1 MNPVFVNDLMIVA
14 YLICGTFS
22 IAVIM
27 GWALAQFGPT
37 PINCGR
43 VTPHIVRQVFR

>member
-1 MNPVFVNDLMIVA
+1 MIVA

-22 IAVIM
+22 IAMVM
-27 GWALAQFGPT
+27 GLALEQFGPT

-43 VTPHIVRQVFR
+43 VTPHIVRKVFR